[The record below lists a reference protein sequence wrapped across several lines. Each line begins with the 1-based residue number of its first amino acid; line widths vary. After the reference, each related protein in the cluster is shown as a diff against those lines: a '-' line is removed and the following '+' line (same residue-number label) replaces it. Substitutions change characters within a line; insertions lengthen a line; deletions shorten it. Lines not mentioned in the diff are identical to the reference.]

1 LQPAR
6 NVLGNGRT
14 GPAEGGPGRTQEEA
28 HSKQRRERKYMGL
41 AETLLESKTLGVVVE
56 TLSC

>member
-28 HSKQRRERKYMGL
+28 HSKQRREKKYTGF
-41 AETLLESKTLGVVVE
+41 AEALLESEALGVVAE
-56 TLSC
+56 ALSC